1 LPVLAEG
8 VETDA
13 ELQFLQNELCNEVQG
28 YLLGRPAAIGSF
40 HNSTHGDVVSD
51 VSDDVV
57 ASRAKIA

>member
-1 LPVLAEG
+1 VLAEG

-40 HNSTHGDVVSD
+40 RNFTHAEAVLD
-51 VSDDVV
+51 VSDDLVV
-57 ASRAKIA
+57 SRAKSA